1 MFDDI
6 QQPPAG
12 GGSTPPNLPLGEPE
26 DIFANSDRTPSNVP
40 VSSDLGSST
49 SSPSPTTA
57 LGAGVLKP
65 RQSAEALPQENPS
78 TSHLSSGSGM
88 PTLDNQD
95 VITTRHTEGVAHPNG
110 ASSVPEPLRT
120 SLGASD
126 GDKET
131 VHTPPAEFL
140 DTTQQHTSSPQSVSV
155 NTDAFEEKPFGAK
168 KVFISISII
177 IVVTL
182 LGVGSFWIY
191 SSFMRTG
198 DTAITPSVTLPSDI
212 DIITPPV
219 DTIAPP
225 VVTSTDVSE
234 EDRLLFGDPVDTDGD
249 GLTDMDEILVHGTDP
264 LKTDTDSDG
273 LSDWEEVHIWNTDP
287 LNPDTDGDGYSDG
300 QEIRNGYNPLGPG
313 RLFEAPTTTTPDNTT
328 TTIE

>member
-26 DIFANSDRTPSNVP
+26 DIFASSDRTPSHVLG
-40 VSSDLGSST
+40 SSDLSQASV
-49 SSPSPTTA
+49 SPPSPTTA

-65 RQSAEALPQENPS
+65 RQSVEQFSQENPS
-78 TSHLSSGSGM
+78 TNPLSSGSGT
-88 PTLDNQD
+88 PTLDNQE
-95 VITTRHTEGVAHPNG
+95 VITTRHTAGITSPAG
-110 ASSVPEPLRT
+110 ASSVSE
-120 SLGASD
+120 SLHTPPGVSD
-126 GDKET
+126 GSKET
-131 VHTPPAEFL
+131 IHTPPAELL
-140 DTTQQHTSSPQSVSV
+140 DAAQHTPSLQSVSV
-155 NTDAFEEKPFGAK
+155 NADAFEEKPFGAK

-177 IVVTL
+177 IVVIL

-191 SSFMRTG
+191 SSFMRAG
-198 DTAITPSVTLPSDI
+198 DTAIIPSVTLPSDI
-212 DIITPPV
+212 DVITPPV
-219 DTIAPP
+219 DTITPP

-249 GLTDMDEILVHGTDP
+249 GLTDMDEILLYGTDP
-264 LKTDTDSDG
+264 LKIDTDGDG

-313 RLFEAPTTTTPDNTT
+313 RLFEVPTTTTPDNTT
-328 TTIE
+328 TTTE